1 MKTSEIIRT
10 LCKAEH
16 TSVTKLEETLGFSNG
31 SLTKSK
37 DIGSNRL
44 FVVAKHFG
52 VSMEYLMTGEDASAA
67 SRPQPMLDGCALS
80 AEEIAL
86 LRGFRAAIYPVR
98 KTMLFQA
105 NEALKGD
112 MEKLSDSPSE
122 TRLA

>member
-1 MKTSEIIRT
+1 METSEIIRT

-37 DIGSNRL
+37 DIGSSRL

-67 SRPQPMLDGCALS
+67 SRPHPMLDGCALT
-80 AEEIAL
+80 AEEIEL

-112 MEKLSDSPSE
+112 MEKSSSSASNAE
-122 TRLA
+122 TA